1 MTEFKDAEDFLKE
14 DCADRFQ
21 DKRKLFGLLGAFI
34 YKPTGE
40 KVEEDFGYFDCEV
53 GQVLD
58 AFNRKD
64 LAAMAQFPLCDSEN
78 RGSVRVDLFH
88 TASGA
93 MVALQIVEFQNYN
106 PRPVTAVLLVEGDEA
121 KAALGHVKSM
131 IESD

>member
-1 MTEFKDAEDFLKE
+1 MSTHKHAEDFLKE

-21 DKRKLFGLLGAFI
+21 DKRKFFGLFGAFV

-40 KVEEDFGYFDCEV
+40 KVEEDFGYFDCEIAK
-53 GQVLD
+53 VLD
-58 AFNRKD
+58 AFNRQD
-64 LAAMAQFPLCDSEN
+64 LAAMAEFPLCDSEH

-88 TASGA
+88 TASGS
-93 MVALQIVEFQNYN
+93 MVALQIVEYQNYN
-106 PRPVTAVLLVEGDEA
+106 PTPVTPVILLEGDAA